1 MSQTIRFTS
10 TELAI
15 LASYLGTGTGSLAL
29 NPQAQ
34 NITAAATLINLKF
47 NSSAITHDLPPQLTP
62 PQQIRQITLTTPTGT
77 QTLTSSTTWT
87 PAWTQAVAVLRA
99 QGRVIQSGP
108 QPVDKTISVSTST
121 GQLLTTVLSSA
132 GAATV
137 TTAVVNTT
145 ATQGEAGPQGPQ
157 GPQGPTGATGPQG
170 VVGPQGPAGQNALD
184 VSSFEVDAGGN
195 LIVMFG
201 DSSTVNLGS
210 VIGPPGTQGDP
221 GAQGPAGGSFEQ
233 TFLLMGA

>member
-1 MSQTIRFTS
+1 MSQTIAFTS

-34 NITAAATLINLKF
+34 NITAAATFVNLKF
-47 NSSAITHDLPPQLTP
+47 NTSTITHDQPPQLTP
-62 PQQIRQITLTTPTGT
+62 PQQIRQITLATPTGT

-87 PAWTQAVAVLRA
+87 PAWTQAVAALRA
-99 QGRVIQSGP
+99 QGRSIQSGP
-108 QPVDKTISVSTST
+108 QPVDKTRSVSTSQ

-137 TTAVVNTT
+137 TAAVVT
-145 ATQGEAGPQGPQ
+145 ATVTQGEVGPQGPK
-157 GPQGPTGATGPQG
+157 GDTGAQG

-184 VSSFEVDAGGN
+184 VSSFEVDAVGN

-210 VIGPPGTQGDP
+210 VIGPPGPQGDIGP
-221 GAQGPAGGSFEQ
+221 QGSAGGSFEQ